1 MWLKN
6 LEVIRED
13 CIHTVS
19 LKLTKIPKYHG
30 IPALGKSLFSVC
42 IAISLNG
49 PQLIVSSQMKD
60 NSIEEGKKKKS
71 ERDLPSFLV
80 LFYFLVSQSYFIL
93 KWLELTELHV
103 KF

>member
-60 NSIEEGKKKKS
+60 NSIEEGKKKS